1 MLKNEICQKPLP
13 TVSTVGT
20 LKVQF
25 VVHPVKTNGY
35 SIKFNFLFSKQKTI
49 FAFKRTKNIE
59 KRE

>member
-25 VVHPVKTNGY
+25 VVYPFKTIGY

-49 FAFKRTKNIE
+49 FALKERRI
-59 KRE
+59 